1 MSVVKATPI
10 ALPSQSETL
19 QASKSLEDLPMLSG
33 PAVTPG

>member
-1 MSVVKATPI
+1 MSAVKATPI
-10 ALPSQSETL
+10 ALPSWSEIL